1 MRRPHDTS
9 TDQVIAQL
17 TRVGTAAIPWI
28 DDDLRDSHL
37 HAIRMSFQAAPTA
50 ALRMDAPRSF
60 APVWRSRRGMVAV
73 AMAAFVAVP
82 SMAFAGVL
90 PDPVQRAASEAAAV
104 VGVALPA
111 PASDRAVERT
121 AKRPA
126 GAGAGTEDRSTAVAE
141 KAADDKGQGHG
152 RGEQTRGTSP
162 GRPEPGEQRGNRFGQ
177 VEAGPDKGRAGAAHG
192 VSKAPKPAQAPR
204 AAAPAPAPA
213 PAPTPSRQPPASPPA
228 PAPETSVA
236 PSPAPPAGGAVGNGG
251 GNRGGEA
258 PKRG

>member
-9 TDQVIAQL
+9 TDQAIAQL
-17 TRVGTAAIPWI
+17 TRVGTAALPGI

-37 HAIRMSFQAAPTA
+37 HAIRMSVHVAPTA
-50 ALRMDAPRSF
+50 AVRTGATRSF

-121 AKRPA
+121 AELPA
-126 GAGAGTEDRSTAVAE
+126 GTGAGTEDRSSIEAETAAGE
-141 KAADDKGQGHG
+141 KGHG
-152 RGEQTRGTSP
+152 NGLGEQTRGTSP

-177 VEAGPDKGRAGAAHG
+177 VEAGPDTGRAGAAHG
-192 VSKAPKPAQAPR
+192 TSKATKPAKAPR

-213 PAPTPSRQPPASPPA
+213 PSSQPPASPPA

-236 PSPAPPAGGAVGNGG
+236 TSPAPPARGAGGKGGGNGG
-251 GNRGGEA
+251 GRPARG
-258 PKRG
+258 